1 PTAAAFV
8 TGDDVVVRLGSHA
21 APMPV
26 CALAHIPL
34 AGSHNVANVLAAALA
49 AALFGAPADAIG
61 DAVRAYRP
69 AEHVLER
76 VAVVDGVTFVNDT
89 KATNEA
95 AAIAALDAVAAPV
108 VLIAGGKDKGVD
120 LSAFAARSA
129 QRARAIYLIGETA
142 GDIARD
148 VTAAGGPTPVLC
160 ASLEEAVRR
169 SAEAARPGDTVLLAP
184 ACSSH
189 DMFVD
194 YSARGE
200 QFREIVHK
208 LIAERPS

>member
-1 PTAAAFV
+1 
-8 TGDDVVVRLGSHA
+8 
-21 APMPV
+21 MPV